1 MAKSKKQLSDRC
13 IYYDLAA
20 VLLVPIYV
28 MRLFA

>member
-1 MAKSKKQLSDRC
+1 MTATKQLSDRC